1 MEDTTQERTQA
12 LENKEPADRRQ
23 QQQQS
28 RRRKKL
34 NNNNN
39 NTDNQANNNI
49 HDDQPPTSILLP
61 PDINLP
67 ITIQYLFVPQQNQTN
82 THQLQNHNSVSKTTP
97 LFSYYDGQINRSIRK
112 DCISVNHNQIINDLE
127 SAPDIKT
134 YESPIKGEL
143 IKWSIIEGQVL
154 HEHDGWRTRP
164 IVSIKEPCT
173 HAVQW
178 HGQCAICGSDLTIG
192 DYTGISETSRASI
205 PMSHGP
211 STLTVS
217 VNEAERLENETRN
230 RLLKAE
236 KLSLIVDLDQTIVH
250 ATVDPTVG
258 EWMVDPSNPNWK
270 ALQNVSKFQL
280 NDGPSSTATNQEGGG
295 GCYYYLKQRPGL
307 TEFLNSLSE
316 KYEMHVYTMGT
327 RAYAEAVCKIID
339 PTNQIFGNRILSR
352 DESGSMTQKSIT
364 RLFPVD
370 TSMVVIIDDR
380 GDVWEYSPNL
390 VAVVPYNFFVG
401 IGDINGAFLPPT
413 QPLEPAPIEAEL
425 PPSSSSS
432 ATVVVPITDPQVAEV
447 LIPMMTVTDDN
458 GSTSSLPKVEEPKSS
473 STDNPSSSNDLPI
486 SSSPSAS
493 SNQEEMMVIAKACET
508 SAVPISSC
516 SSIIHST
523 SLPSETVPVPLT
535 SPTSTSTSTPT
546 ITTEPISNEEEEIV
560 QSNRSKLLAEQVLN
574 RPLKQ
579 KQIALELEV
588 AHQQQHKSK
597 KSRKNRRKAGGE
609 GRSCSSS
616 SVSSSSHLSEKT
628 DCDIT
633 PTSLDPS
640 SSRTPAGEEVLNSAN
655 DSPTNLTGTNS
666 SLDHLDSSKTVASSS
681 TTLIDSGPSL
691 DNKEDNHESSDSDTN
706 TDLSLAD
713 DDEDDDGDNE
723 DNDDVD
729 GSGQRYHNQFRGQ
742 AVLVDHDKELN
753 RLEFILGD
761 IHSGFYSQDLIEKA
775 DAREV
780 ISAIKHDVLHG
791 IHVAFSSLWPM
802 EADSEQQY
810 AWKLAE
816 QFGACCYTQLTPR
829 VTHLVAAKLGTSK
842 VNTALNRPNVA
853 IVRPKWLYDAAL
865 LWTRPLEEAYSWRP
879 VAGSS
884 GMKKGTG
891 SSEEETETEGMMGGE
906 EEQSEMNEDWGVG
919 MAASDWKDATAEV
932 MAALD
937 ETDDDDESGIGDN
950 SSESD
955 EPGRGRKR
963 ARTSSAFNSPHWSRS
978 RDHLSSPHS
987 SNNPTQR
994 NSLEHQDTDSPLSK
1008 RKCLARSRSSKLKLI
1023 VPIND
1028 EETDQTQD
1036 QQLKSQSSTDLI
1048 PLTTSTSSQ
1057 LDSSTTSSA
1066 SSSSVHS
1073 TISLPV
1079 VDETLDNQLSPEDDE
1094 FLSALAAE
1102 MEGDMAN

>member
-1 MEDTTQERTQA
+1 MERLTT
-12 LENKEPADRRQ
+12 
-23 QQQQS
+23 
-28 RRRKKL
+28 
-34 NNNNN
+34 
-39 NTDNQANNNI
+39 NNNI

-579 KQIALELEV
+579 KQIALELEII
-588 AHQQQHKSK
+588 HS
-597 KSRKNRRKAGGE
+597 
-609 GRSCSSS
+609 
-616 SVSSSSHLSEKT
+616 
-628 DCDIT
+628 D
-633 PTSLDPS
+633 
-640 SSRTPAGEEVLNSAN
+640 
-655 DSPTNLTGTNS
+655 
-666 SLDHLDSSKTVASSS
+666 VASSS

-963 ARTSSAFNSPHWSRS
+963 ARTSSAFNSPHRSRS

-1079 VDETLDNQLSPEDDE
+1079 IDETLDNQLSPEDDE

>member
-12 LENKEPADRRQ
+12 LENKLLKKQEPADRRQ

-154 HEHDGWRTRP
+154 HEHD
-164 IVSIKEPCT
+164 
-173 HAVQW
+173 VQW

-258 EWMVDPSNPNWK
+258 EWMVDPS
-270 ALQNVSKFQL
+270 
-280 NDGPSSTATNQEGGG
+280 
-295 GCYYYLKQRPGL
+295 
-307 TEFLNSLSE
+307 
-316 KYEMHVYTMGT
+316 
-327 RAYAEAVCKIID
+327 I
-339 PTNQIFGNRILSR
+339 QIGKHYKMY
-352 DESGSMTQKSIT
+352 DTKSIT

-535 SPTSTSTSTPT
+535 SPTSTSTSTPL
-546 ITTEPISNEEEEIV
+546 SLQN
-560 QSNRSKLLAEQVLN
+560 QSVMKKKKLCN
-574 RPLKQ
+574 
-579 KQIALELEV
+579 
-588 AHQQQHKSK
+588 
-597 KSRKNRRKAGGE
+597 
-609 GRSCSSS
+609 
-616 SVSSSSHLSEKT
+616 
-628 DCDIT
+628 
-633 PTSLDPS
+633 
-640 SSRTPAGEEVLNSAN
+640 
-655 DSPTNLTGTNS
+655 
-666 SLDHLDSSKTVASSS
+666 
-681 TTLIDSGPSL
+681 LIDL
-691 DNKEDNHESSDSDTN
+691 NYWLNK
-706 TDLSLAD
+706 
-713 DDEDDDGDNE
+713 
-723 DNDDVD
+723 
-729 GSGQRYHNQFRGQ
+729 
-742 AVLVDHDKELN
+742 
-753 RLEFILGD
+753 
-761 IHSGFYSQDLIEKA
+761 
-775 DAREV
+775 
-780 ISAIKHDVLHG
+780 
-791 IHVAFSSLWPM
+791 
-802 EADSEQQY
+802 
-810 AWKLAE
+810 
-816 QFGACCYTQLTPR
+816 C
-829 VTHLVAAKLGTSK
+829 
-842 VNTALNRPNVA
+842 
-853 IVRPKWLYDAAL
+853 
-865 LWTRPLEEAYSWRP
+865 
-879 VAGSS
+879 
-884 GMKKGTG
+884 
-891 SSEEETETEGMMGGE
+891 
-906 EEQSEMNEDWGVG
+906 
-919 MAASDWKDATAEV
+919 
-932 MAALD
+932 
-937 ETDDDDESGIGDN
+937 
-950 SSESD
+950 
-955 EPGRGRKR
+955 
-963 ARTSSAFNSPHWSRS
+963 
-978 RDHLSSPHS
+978 
-987 SNNPTQR
+987 
-994 NSLEHQDTDSPLSK
+994 
-1008 RKCLARSRSSKLKLI
+1008 
-1023 VPIND
+1023 
-1028 EETDQTQD
+1028 
-1036 QQLKSQSSTDLI
+1036 
-1048 PLTTSTSSQ
+1048 
-1057 LDSSTTSSA
+1057 
-1066 SSSSVHS
+1066 
-1073 TISLPV
+1073 
-1079 VDETLDNQLSPEDDE
+1079 
-1094 FLSALAAE
+1094 
-1102 MEGDMAN
+1102 